1 MIIALFTLLACI
13 YLFFGLYVL
22 SLDYKNR
29 LNQLFFLISIFYV
42 IPSVTAIL
50 VQLNPV
56 VETEPDWAMLG
67 VICYNVNWY
76 LMFLFQL
83 FLTRIFKPKWY
94 LHLVLLSP
102 LVYLVIRLA
111 LTPDFA
117 VYTETNQVKNISAYS
132 LSFQNLLTQ
141 VSVVAFFYFFLSV
154 TTLLIS
160 RSRTTER
167 KLKKQITVILISQII
182 CVSIAFTEQVVLFI
196 WSGITITSIPGMS
209 LVYSLIWVLGIW
221 VALVRYRLMAVTPA
235 TISHEIL
242 NNIEETVMLLDTG
255 YNLVT
260 MNKKAT
266 GLMTP
271 SYSNKPEHI
280 SYHLKEF
287 EKIRQEIEN
296 LRKENQMS
304 FSCKVHFNGIG
315 NEETLMDAIFKLL
328 MDEYGDL
335 IGYLIIAN
343 EVKDIGLLKHRF
355 RISNREAMVIQQ
367 LLSGQTNQEIS
378 EVMHIS
384 ERTVKSHITNI
395 FNKLGVD
402 NRVQLLML
410 LKDFKL
416 LPDQPA
422 DKMLFFNTH

>member
-13 YLFFGLYVL
+13 YLFFGLYVV

-29 LNQLFFLISIFYV
+29 LNQLFFLISLFYV
-42 IPSVTAIL
+42 VPCVVAIFM
-50 VQLNPV
+50 QLSPV
-56 VETEPDWAMLG
+56 AEPEPDWAMLG

-76 LMFLFQL
+76 LMFMFQL

-94 LHLVLLSP
+94 LHLVLIAP
-102 LVYLVIRLA
+102 LVYLVVRLILA
-111 LTPDFA
+111 PDFA
-117 VYTETNQVKNISAYS
+117 VYTEINQVKNISAYS
-132 LSFQNLLTQ
+132 LSFHHLLTQ
-141 VSVVAFFYFFLSV
+141 ISIVAFFYFFLSV
-154 TTLLIS
+154 TTLFIG

-182 CVSIAFTEQVVLFI
+182 CVSIAFTDQVVLFV

-209 LVYSLIWVLGIW
+209 LVYSLIWVFGIW
-221 VALVRYRLMAVTPA
+221 VALVKYRLMAVTPA

-242 NNIEETVMLLDTG
+242 NNIDETVMLLDTG

-266 GLMTP
+266 KFLTP
-271 SYSNKPEHI
+271 NTSNKAEHI
-280 SYHLKEF
+280 SCHLKEF
-287 EKIRQEIEN
+287 DKIRQEIDT
-296 LRKENQMS
+296 LRKEKQMS
-304 FSCKVHFNGIG
+304 FSCKVHFNGVG

-343 EVKDIGLLKHRF
+343 EVKDYEFLKNKLK
-355 RISNREAMVIQQ
+355 ISNREAMVIQQ

-422 DKMLFFNTH
+422 DKMLFFNTR

>member
-29 LNQLFFLISIFYV
+29 LNLLFFLISLFYV
-42 IPSVTAIL
+42 IPCIVAVL
-50 VQLNPV
+50 MQLNLF
-56 VETEPDWAMLG
+56 VEPEPDWAMLG
-67 VICYNVNWY
+67 VMCYNVNWY

-83 FLTRIFKPKWY
+83 FLTRIFRPKWY

-102 LVYLVIRLA
+102 LVYLIFRLT

-117 VYTETNQVKNISAYS
+117 VYEIINQTRSISSYS
-132 LSFQNLLTQ
+132 ESFSNLLAQITI
-141 VSVVAFFYFFLSV
+141 VAFFYFFLSV
-154 TTLLIS
+154 TTLFIG

-167 KLKKQITVILISQII
+167 KLKKQISIILISLII
-182 CVSIAFTEQVVLFI
+182 CVSIAFTEQVVLFV
-196 WSGITITSIPGMS
+196 WSGITITSIPGMAMA
-209 LVYSLIWVLGIW
+209 YSLIWVFGIW
-221 VALVRYRLMAVTPA
+221 VALVRYRLMAVTPSF
-235 TISHEIL
+235 ISHEIL
-242 NNIEETVMLLDTG
+242 NNIEEVVMLLDTG
-255 YNLVT
+255 YNIIT
-260 MNKKAT
+260 MNKKAM
-266 GLMTP
+266 GFMKP
-271 SYSNKPEHI
+271 CNPNKAEHI
-280 SYHLKEF
+280 SDHLKEF
-287 EKIRQEIEN
+287 DKIRQEIDN
-296 LRKENQMS
+296 LRNEKLMS
-304 FSCKVHFNGIG
+304 FSCKVHFNGVG

-328 MDEYGDL
+328 IDEYGDL

-343 EVKDIGLLKHRF
+343 EVKDIGFLKHRF
-355 RISNREAMVIQQ
+355 RISNRETLVIQQ
-367 LLSGQTNQEIS
+367 VLAGQTNQEIS
-378 EVMHIS
+378 RVMHIS

-422 DKMLFFNTH
+422 DKMLFFNTR

>member
-29 LNQLFFLISIFYV
+29 LNQLFFLISFFYV
-42 IPSVTAIL
+42 TPCIIAIFM
-50 VQLNPV
+50 QLSPV
-56 VETEPDWAMLG
+56 VEPEPNWAMIG

-94 LHLVLLSP
+94 LHLVLISP
-102 LVYLVIRLA
+102 LVYLVVRLA
-111 LTPDFA
+111 LAPDFA
-117 VYTETNQVKNISAYS
+117 VYTEINQVKNIASYS
-132 LSFQNLLTQ
+132 DSFHHLLTQ
-141 VSVVAFFYFFLSV
+141 ISIVAFFYFFLSV
-154 TTLLIS
+154 TTLFIS
-160 RSRTTER
+160 RKRTTER
-167 KLKKQITVILISQII
+167 KLKKQITVILVSQII
-182 CVSIAFTEQVVLFI
+182 CVSIAFTDQVVLFV
-196 WSGITITSIPGMS
+196 WSGITITSIPGIS
-209 LVYSLIWVLGIW
+209 LAYSLIWVFGIW

-242 NNIEETVMLLDTG
+242 NNIEEAVMLLDSG
-255 YNLVT
+255 YNIIT
-260 MNKKAT
+260 MNKKAV
-266 GLMTP
+266 GLINP
-271 SYSNKPEHI
+271 RDSNKLEHI
-280 SYHLKEF
+280 SCHLKEF
-287 EKIRQEIEN
+287 DKIRQEIDN
-296 LRKENQMS
+296 IMKEKLMS

-315 NEETLMDAIFKLL
+315 NEKTLMDSKFQLL
-328 MDEYGDL
+328 IDAYGDL

-343 EVKDIGLLKHRF
+343 EVKDYEFLKNKLK
-355 RISNREAMVIQQ
+355 ISNREAVVIQQ

-422 DKMLFFNTH
+422 DKMLFFNTR